1 MQKIAD
7 LCAFPDETNWPGVSK
22 LPFYKTLK
30 PDRPTK
36 RRVKDVF
43 KSYAFLLW
51 LQINILWLCSFCI
64 HIGVLS
70 CPIAMLKLS
79 SVMLLGSRFRLSC
92 QRDFGS
98 WLASQI
104 YFTRSMSDWV
114 VASLLSD
121 SFDRHAL
128 ELLERMLTLD
138 PECVSGCSSPSLTT
152 HDIAISNCPLLCRI
166 TSEEW
171 SLREISSPPEAELR
185 RCLFWEHSA

>member
-43 KSYAFLLW
+43 KSYASLLW

-64 HIGVLS
+64 HTGVLS

-79 SVMLLGSRFRLSC
+79 SVMLSGSRFRLSC

-98 WLASQI
+98 
-104 YFTRSMSDWV
+104 
-114 VASLLSD
+114 
-121 SFDRHAL
+121 
-128 ELLERMLTLD
+128 
-138 PECVSGCSSPSLTT
+138 
-152 HDIAISNCPLLCRI
+152 
-166 TSEEW
+166 
-171 SLREISSPPEAELR
+171 
-185 RCLFWEHSA
+185 